1 MTVPGPGALEAVPAW
16 SAQVL
21 VIFQAGIIRS
31 ASPPGGLRQDFIQFH
46 RSEGPMLDSDPLK
59 SVPCMVT
66 SMLLRNHAAVF
77 SHALIGPHNRIPAQP
92 VLLSG

>member
-1 MTVPGPGALEAVPAW
+1 
-16 SAQVL
+16 
-21 VIFQAGIIRS
+21 
-31 ASPPGGLRQDFIQFH
+31 
-46 RSEGPMLDSDPLK
+46 MLDSDPLK